1 MNDCCKEIGSALVE
15 CGGRLE
21 SLLGIFILIF
31 SQTPLQKF
39 HIHHLF
45 FFSFLSFRNTPDI
58 PCEQQQQQIS
68 KTTRGVWHLG
78 STLVAPTS
86 SRTQLHNPLHPHLL
100 IIHDRLAYI
109 LLPHGSPHA
118 SLPRA
123 GLAWHL
129 PTRSLDVR
137 YPAAFHRSSVQQLSS
152 NSDNTQLDHLW
163 YSVLLSAPTCAH
175 HITQKLIRH
184 IALFHFAG
192 DNVRNLGL
200 CEYFSLPQDIGRCE
214 LLPGD

>member
-1 MNDCCKEIGSALVE
+1 MNEGAGWSISP
-15 CGGRLE
+15 RL
-21 SLLGIFILIF
+21 SLLGIFNSHF
-31 SQTPLQKF
+31 QSGTPAEIPHTQVVFLSY
-39 HIHHLF
+39 LF
-45 FFSFLSFRNTPDI
+45 FRNSPDI

-78 STLVAPTS
+78 SPLVAATS
-86 SRTQLHNPLHPHLL
+86 SRTQLHNPLHPRLL
-100 IIHDRLAYI
+100 IIHDLLAYI

-137 YPAAFHRSSVQQLSS
+137 YSAAFHQSPIKELSS